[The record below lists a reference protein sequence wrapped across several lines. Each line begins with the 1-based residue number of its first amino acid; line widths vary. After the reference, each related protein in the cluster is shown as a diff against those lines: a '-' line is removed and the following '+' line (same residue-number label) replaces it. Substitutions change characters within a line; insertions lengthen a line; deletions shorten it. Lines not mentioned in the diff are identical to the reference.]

1 MPGPNMIIACPHCGH
16 LAKKKTYFSWNTIGA
31 VLWSDGKQVAPMKP
45 EIPAFVFCK
54 KCEKLY
60 WIKETKEICEERN
73 LSAFYP
79 EQKDVDFIEF
89 PTFEQYVNAFELID
103 DKKYARVHIFYSFND
118 FIRNNK
124 ENLITPE
131 IQKLHEQNLYEL
143 SELFDE
149 QDENELI
156 MKAEAFRNLGLFEKS
171 ESMLNKISNPKLSKV
186 KEKFLDEIR
195 KRNKKL
201 FKLFGR

>member
-1 MPGPNMIIACPHCGH
+1 MN
-16 LAKKKTYFSWNTIGA
+16 LNT
-31 VLWSDGKQVAPMKP
+31 
-45 EIPAFVFCK
+45 
-54 KCEKLY
+54 
-60 WIKETKEICEERN
+60 
-73 LSAFYP
+73 FYP

-103 DKKYARVHIFYSFND
+103 DKKYARVLIFYSFND

-124 ENLITPE
+124 GNLITPE

-195 KRNKKL
+195 KGNKKL